1 MAVTSGSRIQY
12 EYMLGGG
19 PPVILEA
26 PEGYS
31 ATGWDQGTVLIWD
44 ATGHFEFHT
53 SGNVAQGVLGIALSP
68 MSATAD
74 ESETK
79 PFIFATP
86 NTVFSAVVAH
96 ATTASAVLDN
106 SNFFKS
112 YMLTN
117 SATVCPS
124 TNVWVIDLA
133 TASTAA
139 GAYIIGAKDATG
151 TAYGRAYFIFNGR
164 SYSTDSPWND
174 NVST

>member
-1 MAVTSGSRIQY
+1 
-12 EYMLGGG
+12 
-19 PPVILEA
+19 
-26 PEGYS
+26 
-31 ATGWDQGTVLIWD
+31 
-44 ATGHFEFHT
+44 
-53 SGNVAQGVLGIALSP
+53 

-151 TAYGRAYFIFNGR
+151 TAYGRAYFVFNGR
-164 SYSTDSPWND
+164 SYSTDSPWHSKL
-174 NVST
+174 ST

>member
-1 MAVTSGSRIQY
+1 MAVTSGSRIQF

-19 PPVILEA
+19 PAVMITA
-26 PEGYS
+26 PEGYAS
-31 ATGWDQGTVLIWD
+31 TGWDQGTVLIWD
-44 ATGHFEFHT
+44 ATGHYEFMT
-53 SGNVAQGVLGIALSP
+53 SGNVAQGVIGVAAQP
-68 MSATAD
+68 MRSTAD
-74 ESETK
+74 GSTQGQ
-79 PFIFATP
+79 FYLATP
-86 NTVFSAVVAH
+86 QTVFSAVVAH
-96 ATTASAVLDN
+96 ATTASAALQA

-139 GAYIIGAKDATG
+139 GAWIIGAKDATG

-164 SYSTDSPWND
+164 SYSTDSPWHSKL
-174 NVST
+174 ST